1 MQLPQEHP
9 FLVFKYCPRCGQPG
23 FTSNSIKSMQC
34 PECGLL
40 WYFNPAPA
48 VIALLPGSDN
58 QLLFTRRKFNPA
70 KGKLDLPGGFTDI
83 FETAEDTLVREV
95 QEETGLQ
102 VLKWEFLKTVPN
114 KYIYK
119 DLLYYT
125 LDSVFICQADL
136 SHDAMPADDVEEI
149 VWINPMHVAEREI
162 GLGSVRKIIK
172 EIQSSPSLAD
182 KIFSK

>member
-48 VIALLPGSDN
+48 VIALIPGLEN
-58 QLLFTRRKFNPA
+58 QLLFTRRKFDPA
-70 KGKLDLPGGFTDI
+70 KGKLDLPGGFSDI
-83 FETAEDTLVREV
+83 FETAENTLVREV
-95 QEETGLQ
+95 NEETGLHIMA
-102 VLKWEFLKTVPN
+102 WEFLKTVPN
-114 KYIYK
+114 KYVYK

-125 LDSVFICQADL
+125 LDMVFICQADL
-136 SHDAMPADDVEEI
+136 NQTATPADDVEEI
-149 VWINPMHVAEREI
+149 VWRSPLQVNDKEI
-162 GLGSVRKIIK
+162 GLGSVRKIVQEIK
-172 EIQSSPSLAD
+172 SVPGLFE